1 MTDDQIPAFV
11 GRLRDVGV
19 CWRNGK
25 LAGTANEMDAAAD
38 LIERLLAER
47 DNAANWIVCAF
58 CGKQMPR
65 PELGKVANEMAEHIA
80 ECEHHPMGKMIK
92 ELALSR
98 ITLVEVRKWIG
109 DGEHSEGLHREHWT
123 PEYRAVVDAVD
134 YVIQMQKGQ
143 TP

>member
-11 GRLRDVGV
+11 ATLRI
-19 CWRNGK
+19 
-25 LAGTANEMDAAAD
+25 ANDRVANLYLDDAAD

-47 DNAANWIVCAF
+47 NKAANWIVCAF

-65 PELGKVANEMAEHIA
+65 FGKVANEMAEHIA